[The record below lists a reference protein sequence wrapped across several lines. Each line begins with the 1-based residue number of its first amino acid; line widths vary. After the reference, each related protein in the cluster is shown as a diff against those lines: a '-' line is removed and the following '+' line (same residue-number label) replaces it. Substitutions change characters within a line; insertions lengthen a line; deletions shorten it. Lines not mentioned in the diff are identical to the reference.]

1 MRIPF
6 IDARLIILLFAQCGI
21 SVGDIC
27 REDITLFVVYPLLSR
42 WIDIY
47 YRRLM
52 MGKLGVILLVMMMM
66 MMMMIGIVTSVLF
79 LGIAGFIADPGLVAF
94 AVPG

>member
-1 MRIPF
+1 
-6 IDARLIILLFAQCGI
+6 
-21 SVGDIC
+21 
-27 REDITLFVVYPLLSR
+27 
-42 WIDIY
+42 
-47 YRRLM
+47 
-52 MGKLGVILLVMMMM
+52 MGKLGVIPLVMMM